1 MCLTMKLV
9 SVHKLVFVATILIL
23 TFQTQVIVAE
33 QWTLHKCIDSAIVHN
48 KSLEI
53 SRNEIEISKE
63 KKSEVYSNLIPK
75 IDLNSE
81 YKYFT
86 DLPYQIMPMSI
97 FGGPSGKFKE
107 VQFGVPHNIN
117 ANLLLSMPLYNAQII
132 GGISASEKG
141 IEMKKIL
148 YKKSEEDLVY
158 QITNLYYNLQI
169 LENTKFYLDS
179 NLQNSLRLLGTIELL
194 KDNKLATGV
203 DVTKV
208 ELQLR
213 QLENKIE
220 MLDNQRSQAINMLK
234 FLIGKDNE
242 EIEIVSE
249 IILEEID
256 YENNTSPLN
265 IEIKEKKSELIKQEI
280 TNLKNERLPSLMLI
294 GNYGT
299 TGYGYNESPNEFL
312 NFYPIGFVGLK
323 FNLPIFT
330 GTVLP
335 KKVEQKSLELKNN
348 ELELEIIR
356 DKNKIDIENAL
367 RIRQTSS
374 KQIKNSV
381 LNIELADNIYNQTL
395 ALHSQGLANITDILL
410 ADNSLR
416 ESQQEYL
423 TNLIEYLKS
432 DLEYRRLIGHLATK
446 E

>member
-1 MCLTMKLV
+1 
-9 SVHKLVFVATILIL
+9 
-23 TFQTQVIVAE
+23 
-33 QWTLHKCIDSAIVHN
+33 
-48 KSLEI
+48 
-53 SRNEIEISKE
+53 
-63 KKSEVYSNLIPK
+63 
-75 IDLNSE
+75 
-81 YKYFT
+81 
-86 DLPYQIMPMSI
+86 
-97 FGGPSGKFKE
+97 
-107 VQFGVPHNIN
+107 
-117 ANLLLSMPLYNAQII
+117 MPLYNAQII

-213 QLENKIE
+213 QIENKIE

-234 FLIGKDNE
+234 FLIGKDDE
-242 EIEIVSE
+242 EIEIISE
-249 IILEEID
+249 IKLEEID

>member
-1 MCLTMKLV
+1 MKLV

-234 FLIGKDNE
+234 FLIGKDDE
-242 EIEIVSE
+242 EIEIISE
-249 IILEEID
+249 IKLEEID

>member
-1 MCLTMKLV
+1 MKLV

-213 QLENKIE
+213 QIENKIE